1 MTPAKWNDV
10 DRLYHEALARAPV
23 DRAAFLAEACKGDLE
38 LRAEVESLL
47 EYQPRARQFIETD
60 DGAPSSPVNDAV
72 RRVGSSLAPGR
83 LAGAAVGA
91 YQLESLIAAGGM
103 GEVYRARDTRLDRIV
118 AIKFLP
124 ERLAAIPSAA
134 SGSSAKRRSSPA

>member
-23 DRAAFLAEACKGDLE
+23 DRAAFLAAACKGDPE
-38 LRAEVESLL
+38 LRAEVDSLL
-47 EYQPRARQFIETD
+47 EYEPHARQFIEAD
-60 DGAPSSPVNDAV
+60 VDAPRSPVADAV
-72 RRVGSSLAPGR
+72 RRAGLPLTPGR
-83 LAGAAVGA
+83 LAGTAVGA
-91 YQLESLIAAGGM
+91 YQIESLVGAGGM

-124 ERLAAIPSAA
+124 ERHAVDPD
-134 SGSSAKRRSSPA
+134 RR